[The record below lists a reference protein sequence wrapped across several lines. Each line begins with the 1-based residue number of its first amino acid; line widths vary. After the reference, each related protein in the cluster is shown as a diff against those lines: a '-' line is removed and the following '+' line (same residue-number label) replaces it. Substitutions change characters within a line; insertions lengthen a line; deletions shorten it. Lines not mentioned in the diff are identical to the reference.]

1 MNGNAVLK
9 NIKIFLSDVDGVM
22 TDTQIWLNTKGEW
35 CRHFCI
41 YDGVG
46 LKRLQEL
53 GIKTGIITAALA
65 DDVRKRFEFLKV
77 DYFYEGSKDK
87 VKDLNSI
94 LNQSSF
100 DLGEV
105 CYIGDD
111 LMDLPVIKGVGFGV
125 TVPHAL
131 SEIKEGSDYV
141 TQKKGGYGAVREVCE
156 MIIQAHKK
164 ETHEKETHKKEA
176 HKKEEGVSA

>member
-1 MNGNAVLK
+1 MNATEQLK

-22 TDTQIWLNTKGEW
+22 TDARIWLNTDGEW
-35 CRHFCI
+35 CRHFSI
-41 YDGVG
+41 YDGMG

-53 GIKTGIITAALA
+53 GVKTGIITAALA
-65 DDVRKRFEFLKV
+65 NDVRKRFEFLKV
-77 DYFYEGSKDK
+77 DYFREGSKDK
-87 VKDLNSI
+87 IKDLNGI
-94 LNQSSF
+94 LEQAGF
-100 DLGEV
+100 HPKEV

-111 LMDLPVIKGVGFGV
+111 LMDLPVIKEVGFGV

-141 TQKKGGYGAVREVCE
+141 TQNQGGYGAVREICE

-164 ETHEKETHKKEA
+164 E
-176 HKKEEGVSA
+176 EGAVT